1 MNNPDRLSH
10 LIAARIIG
18 TSLTDEENRMLDDW
32 LEASPKNRQLF
43 ERVREMKLAARML
56 ELDNANYGKR
66 MATKFKQHI
75 HARERRYT
83 LKRFFIR
90 MSVAACLFIGLF
102 LTYNYLYRSEPEM
115 SDKTSAFVITPGG
128 TAATLTLA
136 DGRQIDVQGKG
147 QEEVTQLL
155 DSIAHAIPQ
164 QAISAELAY
173 HTLSIPAGGEFE
185 CYLPDG
191 THVWLNSQSSL
202 RFPEAFSDTERKVY
216 LQGEAFFDVKKDT
229 ERPFIVNMD
238 EANIEVYGT
247 RFNVTNYA
255 DLPLSA
261 VLVEGSIGLTTEQGN
276 PVRIA
281 SSQRITYNRE
291 NGNINVE
298 TVNTSVY
305 TAWVEKRFVFEG
317 QTLEDIM
324 KTLAR
329 WYDFTPVFTS
339 DSIRHIRFSGRLN
352 RHDDI
357 RILLQSYETATG
369 IKFRI
374 EERTI
379 FITQ

>member
-1 MNNPDRLSH
+1 MNNPDRLSY
-10 LIAARIIG
+10 LIAARIMG
-18 TSLTDEENRMLDDW
+18 TSLTDEENRILDEW
-32 LEASPKNRQLF
+32 LGASPENRHLF
-43 ERVREMKLAARML
+43 ERVREMKLAVRML

-102 LTYNYLYRSEPEM
+102 LAYTYLYQGESEIP
-115 SDKTSAFVITPGG
+115 DKTSAFVITPGG

-164 QAISAELAY
+164 ERISSKQAY

-202 RFPEAFSDTERKVY
+202 RFPESFSDTERRVY
-216 LQGEAFFDVKKDT
+216 LLGEAFFDVKKNT
-229 ERPFIVNMD
+229 KCPFIVSMG
-238 EANIEVYGT
+238 EASIEVYGT

-255 DLPLSA
+255 DQPLSA
-261 VLVEGSIGLTTEQGN
+261 VLVEGSIGLTTKQGN
-276 PVRIA
+276 PVRITP
-281 SSQRITYNRE
+281 SQRITYNRE

-298 TVNTSVY
+298 NVNTSVY

-329 WYDFTPVFTS
+329 WYDFTPVFNS
-339 DSIRHIRFSGRLN
+339 DSIRHIRLSGRLN

-357 RILLQSYETATG
+357 RILLQSYEMTTG

-374 EERTI
+374 EGRTI